1 MPMHTAQDPLEEDGV
16 RAFSAGSIADARRLS
31 RQGLLRWSAVGGAAL
46 LLPRGASASAAPVN
60 TPPDG
65 DLAYLRLLL
74 GAELLAIDFQTRALA
89 AKARLGTLASTV
101 RRALADEKAHYAT
114 LARLLQNA
122 GQAPATAGDVD
133 FTYPRGSFASR
144 VSIAHVGWTIE
155 TLLLGA
161 YLGAIES
168 VQTPE
173 LRLPIGQIAAN
184 EAQHLSALAPA
195 VGKLRIGRAFPAAL
209 TMSAVSSR
217 LDAFE
222 S

>member
-1 MPMHTAQDPLEEDGV
+1 VTG
-16 RAFSAGSIADARRLS
+16 GLS
-31 RQGLLRWSAVGGAAL
+31 RQALLRWGAAGGAAL
-46 LLPRGASASAAPVN
+46 LLPGSAAAR
-60 TPPDG
+60 TAAADTLPDA
-65 DLAYLRLLL
+65 DLAYLRLLI
-74 GAELLAIDFQTRALA
+74 GAELLAVDFQTRALA
-89 AKARLGTLASTV
+89 ATARLGTLAPTV

-114 LARLLQNA
+114 LARLLQAA
-122 GQAPATAGDVD
+122 GEPPATPADVD

-144 VSIAHVGWTIE
+144 TSIAHLGWRIE

-161 YLGAIES
+161 YLGAIEN
-168 VQTPE
+168 VQTPS

-195 VGKLRIGRAFPAAL
+195 AGKLRIGRAFPAAL
-209 TMSAVSSR
+209 TMGAVSSR